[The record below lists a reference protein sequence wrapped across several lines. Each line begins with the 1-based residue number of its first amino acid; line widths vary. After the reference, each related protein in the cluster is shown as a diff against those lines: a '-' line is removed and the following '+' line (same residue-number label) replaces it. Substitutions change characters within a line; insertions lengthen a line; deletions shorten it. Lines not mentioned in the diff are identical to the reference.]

1 MDQAHPPRFE
11 QGLRYLVT
19 YSAARQKAAL
29 LAHLPP
35 PPHTAHVTAD
45 GGLLSNLR
53 VSENLLL
60 PASYH
65 SNRNTAELEQC
76 AVGLLSDFG
85 LDEAAIRTLAAK
97 TPSHLS
103 GLERLLVGFVRAVLM
118 RPSVMVYDSLWG
130 DLARNEIGMVLG
142 FDDLFRVRF
151 PAATSIYL
159 HNERHARPEVS
170 VDHAYLWDPDKDE
183 SS

>member
-1 MDQAHPPRFE
+1 MGQPLPLKFE

-19 YSAARQKAAL
+19 FSAATQKTAL

-53 VSENLLL
+53 VLENLLL

-65 SNRNTAELEQC
+65 YNGNAAELEQR

-85 LDEAAIRTLAAK
+85 LDEAATRVLAAK
-97 TPSHLS
+97 MPSHLS
-103 GLERLLVGFVRAVLM
+103 HGERLLAAFVRAVLM
-118 RPSVMVYDSLWG
+118 EPRVMVYDSLWS
-130 DLARNEIGMVLG
+130 DLARNEIRMVLG
-142 FDDLFRVRF
+142 FDDLFRARF

-159 HNERHARPEVS
+159 LSERHVRPDVV
-170 VDHAYLWDPDKDE
+170 VDCTYVCDPE
-183 SS
+183 